1 MARIVFT
8 ANLQR
13 HVDCPPSSAPA
24 TIVREALN
32 HVFAGNPQLRSY
44 VIDEQGRLRKHI
56 NVYINDR
63 TVSDRIALS
72 DTVGADDEIYV
83 FQALTGG

>member
-8 ANLQR
+8 PNLQR

-24 TIVREALN
+24 ATVREALD
-32 HVFAGNPQLRSY
+32 HVFVGNPQLRSY

-72 DTVGADDEIYV
+72 DTVEADDEIYV